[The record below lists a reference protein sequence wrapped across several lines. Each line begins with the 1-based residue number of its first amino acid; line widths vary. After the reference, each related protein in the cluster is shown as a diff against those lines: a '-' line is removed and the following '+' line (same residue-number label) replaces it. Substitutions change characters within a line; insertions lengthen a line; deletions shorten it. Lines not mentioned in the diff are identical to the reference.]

1 MDPVDQLA
9 FVVGLTEGEVQAQL
23 GGLVTAHQFHI
34 CQRCGAVN
42 LGLARPEK
50 VEIGS
55 VEHQKLMSSVG
66 LPSAEPHWPDKY
78 IEFSSYKP
86 AIDAAWQTSYR
97 PVTPDGILGLLGSTS
112 SELNGEDWSLGGRR
126 PVRHERVWA
135 SPDTRPR

>member
-86 AIDAAWQTSYR
+86 VI
-97 PVTPDGILGLLGSTS
+97 
-112 SELNGEDWSLGGRR
+112 GRR
-126 PVRHERVWA
+126 VANFVP
-135 SPDTRPR
+135 SSNPRWHSGVTGQYKLRTQR